1 MKKLLIL
8 CVVCVLCLGIGLV
21 GCGTPSQPTPE
32 QAPHTHSYSSVW
44 SYDNEYHYKKCADNS
59 CDSIS
64 EKTEHDIENGA
75 CKICEYVDF
84 VTVTPDSLFTELKT
98 SQKKY
103 FKLSSGNYGA
113 IYLTNKSDITL
124 FSEDGAKITSKVT
137 LTANNSNI
145 TLKGLN
151 FQSGVGPTGVEILGI
166 TNGLKIENCTFTGN
180 SQIVSKDAGN
190 EVSNLV
196 IENCQFIEIAGG
208 QLSAMVVQTVT
219 NFTVKNCNFN
229 DVQYNA
235 MQVGSIKLQGNVTVT
250 GNTFK
255 EINNRIL
262 YFVSPSEDVVWDI
275 SSNVFYECGSGKDDG
290 NYIKVGG
297 ATITV
302 GVNTWEVM
310 PELDT
315 YYFVRTITEN
325 GQTVNTIDGINI
337 DFDEQLSL
345 E

>member
-8 CVVCVLCLGIGLV
+8 GVLSVLCLAIGLG
-21 GCGTPSQPTPE
+21 GCGTPPE
-32 QAPHTHSYSSVW
+32 QPPVKHNYSSEW
-44 SYDNEYHYKKCADNS
+44 SYDDEYHYKECTDDN
-59 CDSIS
+59 CDSID
-64 EKTEHDIENGA
+64 EKAEHEVENGV
-75 CKICEYVDF
+75 CGICGYISDC
-84 VTVTPDSLFTELKT
+84 VTVTPDSLFNELKT

-124 FSEDGAKITSKVT
+124 FSDDGANITSTLT

-151 FQSGVGPTGVEILGI
+151 FKSSAGPSGVNILGN

-180 SQIVSKDAGN
+180 SQIVSKEAGN

-275 SSNVFYECGSGKDDG
+275 SANVFYECGSGKDDG

-325 GQTVNTIDGINI
+325 GQTVNTTDGINI